1 NVQTDNVQSN
11 TGNWLPIISAILPYL
26 SGPLDRVASAL
37 PTILNTGNQNLNN
50 SNVYA
55 GSTRTQRNNDN
66 VQFGNGNIRFGN
78 VVQNED
84 IEATSRQMQGVYNS
98 GNGRVP
104 MNQCNQ
110 FMDHPATRGRKSNFH
125 NSPFIKYAHNN
136 SKKM

>member
-1 NVQTDNVQSN
+1 MC
-11 TGNWLPIISAILPYL
+11 
-26 SGPLDRVASAL
+26 
-37 PTILNTGNQNLNN
+37 
-50 SNVYA
+50 
-55 GSTRTQRNNDN
+55 STRTQRNNDN

-110 FMDHPATRGRKSNFH
+110 FMDHPATRAGSNKD
-125 NSPFIKYAHNN
+125 KYPDKYPDIYPD
-136 SKKM
+136 KKNP